1 VRAIVII
8 LVVAFVVCFM
18 AFVVYNSNH
27 DQRVDV
33 HKQPFA
39 SGTFHNVALA
49 EIVFWSFLSGV
60 LLTVLV
66 FLLIYIRQSVQLH
79 SVRRRVRALE
89 GEVTILRNRP
99 IEESADLLKGADLK
113 ASTTASPFE
122 EDRKE

>member
-1 VRAIVII
+1 
-8 LVVAFVVCFM
+8 
-18 AFVVYNSNH
+18 
-27 DQRVDV
+27 
-33 HKQPFA
+33 
-39 SGTFHNVALA
+39 
-49 EIVFWSFLSGV
+49 
-60 LLTVLV
+60 VLV